1 MYLPSRKASKHLGV
15 HPNTLRHWA
24 DTNKIKFIRN
34 PAGQRL
40 YDVASLEPEPQS
52 NLQYCY
58 CRVSSYK
65 QKDDLQRQ
73 ISFLKEKYP
82 NHTIVSDI
90 GSGLNFKR
98 KGLLSILEQA
108 SLGNI
113 QEVVVAHRDRLA
125 RFGFDL
131 IRWLLEKNGGRIL
144 VLDNLTLSPEK
155 ELVTDILSIL
165 TVFSC
170 RIHGLRKYSDK
181 IKKDPILSDQITE
194 EKVI

>member
-1 MYLPSRKASKHLGV
+1 MYLPSRKASKYLGV

-52 NLQYCY
+52 KLQYCY

-155 ELVTDILSIL
+155 ELVTDIISIL

>member
-155 ELVTDILSIL
+155 ELVTDIISIL